1 MGRFSLLLL
10 DEGEYLLNEFASVL
24 FLVGAVASDFIV
36 PVGGGGLQSPP
47 TPLPG
52 RVFVC
57 TRGLFFEPDDLRAPI
72 VKLPFRAM
80 AGKPVAVSALG
91 ADAAAELSALVN
103 AESLSPR
110 NAFACQVTQA
120 IFMKPS
126 GAAEPYRH
134 RHYED
139 TKAAA
144 SGAAAAAQKEKDD
157 GKKKATVGGF
167 FGKSARAT
175 TGGADAESHSEG
187 GGIGGGGSAAG
198 AFVAGRSTAV
208 IALLHSILSDIVP
221 LALQLW
227 DIQMTCADAA
237 TGRERARIE
246 PIISARREGAF
257 DLSRACSARST
268 ALCNPR
274 RAPICLTSSSNTR
287 ADFAFPF
294 QFSAFF
300 VRGRSRRR
308 LRLRHPQSAFSRW
321 SRARD
326 ASQ

>member
-36 PVGGGGLQSPP
+36 PVGVGGLQSPP
-47 TPLPG
+47 TPLHG

-80 AGKPVAVSALG
+80 AGKPIAVSALG
-91 ADAAAELSALVN
+91 AETATELNALVN

-139 TKAAA
+139 TGAAKAAA
-144 SGAAAAAQKEKDD
+144 TAAAAHKEKDE
-157 GKKKATVGGF
+157 GKKKATGGGF
-167 FGKSARAT
+167 FGKSRIAA
-175 TGGADAESHSEG
+175 GAETDSHSESG
-187 GGIGGGGSAAG
+187 SGGGSSGAAAG
-198 AFVAGRSTAV
+198 VFVAGRSTAV
-208 IALLHSILSDIVP
+208 IALLHSVLSDVVP

-227 DIQMTCADAA
+227 EIQMMCADAA

-257 DLSRACSARST
+257 DLSRESFFPPRIVCAPCALTPDRRSQ
-268 ALCNPR
+268 LSP
-274 RAPICLTSSSNTR
+274 PPQFL
-287 ADFAFPF
+287 AF
-294 QFSAFF
+294 SGS
-300 VRGRSRRR
+300 GRSRRR
-308 LRLRHPQSAFSRW
+308 LRLHHLLSAFSRW
-321 SRARD
+321 SPVLD
-326 ASQ
+326 ASR